1 MTSFN
6 DILRACQ
13 RLSRSFERLNR
24 TESFLCFRRSRL
36 RRHLRKTFRRTRW
49 TEDEQVAR
57 AMTILSEHYGAAVV
71 IVPAMD
77 DDGAQGF
84 EVMSTGDKVMSLGL
98 ASAFRGSA

>member
-1 MTSFN
+1 MAKKKNT
-6 DILRACQ
+6 
-13 RLSRSFERLNR
+13 
-24 TESFLCFRRSRL
+24 RRNL
-36 RRHLRKTFRRTRW
+36 PPIVEGK
-49 TEDEQVAR
+49 DEQVAR